1 MHSPLMRAVGSPRSE
16 KLDPVEPGD
25 NVRPYRNAF
34 VILAVFL
41 FAAVPSFSQTGTN
54 AGGGSDSGYFA
65 SWFKRVDKTQAEQ
78 PHWATPLATTTPR
91 LEEEFRFDILW
102 QTNNSGIT
110 TENYGGAKG
119 LELIPAERVEV
130 ILVAPPAYIV
140 HNDSLVRDGFGDW
153 GFLVKY
159 RILSSNEEKGKYI
172 LTAFFQTTFPTGQY
186 KNGATDAIITPTIA
200 YGKGFGAFDI
210 QGTFGVTL
218 PTGNEAAIGRT
229 YPWNNAFQYHLYRKF
244 WPEVEV
250 NYTHF
255 QDGPSHGQ
263 TQVFMTPGLV
273 IGRIHLWKRLAVTV
287 GGGIQIATTHFHR
300 NNHNGIFSVRFPF

>member
-1 MHSPLMRAVGSPRSE
+1 LP
-16 KLDPVEPGD
+16 
-25 NVRPYRNAF
+25 
-34 VILAVFL
+34 
-41 FAAVPSFSQTGTN
+41 AVPSRAQGSANSSSGT
-54 AGGGSDSGYFA
+54 SPGYFA
-65 SWFKRVDKTQAEQ
+65 DWFNRVDRTQAEQ

-91 LEEEFRFDILW
+91 LEEEFRYDTLW

-140 HNDSLVRDGFGDW
+140 HNNAAVQDGFGHW
-153 GFLVKY
+153 SFLVKY
-159 RILSSNEEKGKYI
+159 RILSSNEEHGKYI
-172 LTAFFQTTFPTGQY
+172 LTAFFQTTLPTGQY

-210 QGTFGVTL
+210 QGTLGVTL
-218 PTGNEAAIGRT
+218 PTGNEGKIGRT
-229 YPWNNAFQYHLYRKF
+229 IPWNNAFQYHLYRKF
-244 WPEVEV
+244 WPELEV

-255 QDGPSHGQ
+255 QDGPNNGK

-273 IGRIHLWKRLAVTV
+273 IGRLHLWKRLALTV
-287 GGGIQIATTHFHR
+287 GGGFQIATTHFHT
-300 NNHNGIFSVRFPF
+300 NNHNGILSVRFPF